1 MGLVVDRS
9 AHSRRFA
16 TVSAAVVCATS
27 AGLLGAAPAHAVDP
41 DRLRSDAGCVWRTE
55 EDRAK
60 QIQTCTFD
68 SESLGREVSVQVR
81 PSDNKTGENEHGI
94 YFLDGL
100 GSNPEFSTWTQP
112 EAGIDAYGAGS
123 NLVLPVGGAGE
134 WSTDWQKPPTGQS
147 VAPKWGT
154 FIGAELPTYLKSNFD
169 VGTSNNAIVGVSM
182 SAGPAMIIALDNP
195 EVFRV
200 VRSYSGYFPT
210 DNPLGWIAIP
220 SIQKQRADI
229 ENGETAMWGKPQ
241 SPGNRWADN
250 DVMNRIGEVGD
261 TGQSVIVSTG
271 TGIPTAFELQEAGAL
286 FQREL
291 AADPSAGPELV
302 QKAAT
307 ALALGIGLEAG
318 AFASTVFLQSTVD
331 QLGLP
336 ITFKYRNG
344 GHNWYAW
351 GAESEGDAREVERA
365 LESEGQRSSSKA
377 SSESESAGRPKSV
390 GAPKTPVTKEAPAMK
405 VERPVPNL
413 LQPSTWRMPWAPR

>member
-1 MGLVVDRS
+1 MGLVLDRN
-9 AHSRRFA
+9 APRRRFA
-16 TVSAAVVCATS
+16 AVSAAVVCATS

-41 DRLRSDAGCVWRTE
+41 DRLRSDAGCVWRSD
-55 EDRAK
+55 EDRAR

-81 PSDNKTGENEHGI
+81 PSDNKSGEDERGI

-112 EAGIDAYGAGS
+112 EAGLDSYSAGS

-134 WSTDWQKPPTGQS
+134 WSTDWQAPPTGQS
-147 VAPKWGT
+147 VAPKWGS
-154 FIGAELPTYLKSNFD
+154 FVGEELPAYMKSNFD
-169 VGTSNNAIVGVSM
+169 VGTTNNAIVGVSM
-182 SAGPAMIIALDNP
+182 SAGPAMIIAFDNP

-210 DNPLGWIAIP
+210 DNPLGWMAIP

-229 ENGETAMWGKPQ
+229 DNGETAMWGKPQ
-241 SPGNRWADN
+241 TPGNRWADN
-250 DVMNRIGEVGD
+250 DVMNRIGDVEN

-271 TGIPTAFELQEAGAL
+271 TGIPSAFELEQAGAL

-291 AADPSAGPELV
+291 AADPSAGPQLV
-302 QKAAT
+302 QKAVT

-318 AFASTVFLQSTVD
+318 AFASTGLLRSTVD
-331 QLGLP
+331 QFGLP
-336 ITFKYRNG
+336 IRFKYRNG

-351 GAESEGDAREVERA
+351 GSESDADAREVERA
-365 LESEGQRSSSKA
+365 LESGQPSSKTA
-377 SSESESAGRPKSV
+377 AEPQPAPAPKSV
-390 GAPKTPVTKEAPAMK
+390 GAPKAPVAKEVPTMK
-405 VERPVPNL
+405 VERPAPNL
-413 LQPSTWRMPWAPR
+413 LQPSTWRLPWAPR

>member
-9 AHSRRFA
+9 ARSRRVA

-81 PSDNKTGENEHGI
+81 PSDKKAGEDEHGI

-112 EAGIDAYGAGS
+112 EAGIDAYGPGS

-147 VAPKWGT
+147 VAPKWGS
-154 FIGAELPTYLKSNFD
+154 FVGEELPTYLKSNFD
-169 VGTSNNAIVGVSM
+169 VETTNNAIVGVSM
-182 SAGPAMIIALDNP
+182 SAGPAMIIAFDNP
-195 EVFRV
+195 EVFQV

-210 DNPLGWIAIP
+210 DNPLGWMAIP

-261 TGQSVIVSTG
+261 TGQTVIVSTG

-291 AADPSAGPELV
+291 DADPTAGPELV
-302 QKAAT
+302 QKAVT

-318 AFASTVFLQSTVD
+318 AFASTGLLQSTVD

-336 ITFKYRNG
+336 IEFKYRNG

-351 GAESEGDAREVERA
+351 GAESDDDAREVERA
-365 LESEGQRSSSKA
+365 LESGQPSSKTA
-377 SSESESAGRPKSV
+377 AEPQSAPAPKSV

-405 VERPVPNL
+405 VERPAPNL
-413 LQPSTWRMPWAPR
+413 LQPSTWRLPWAPR